1 MDILHVIETFPCL
14 TNEYKLTLTIGKSIS
29 RQCFTINNKIFFD
42 VLKTYLQ
49 KNSWFISKQYIS
61 KQYFYGDH
69 YLESITEQKKS
80 TMLDLDIPVTQTA
93 FLYEKKNETIR
104 KLKGTYFDIFCHGYN
119 VEAVETSDFSENCEK
134 IYNEVAEE
142 VTVFKKGNSDI
153 QIIFSVSLSEQP
165 RLGVSLGEQPRLG
178 VSLDN
183 KEKDP
188 LTYSVKLCISN
199 MNELAKEEFLEVFEI
214 IELAMCKYKKTD
226 KTISSVFQNI

>member
-1 MDILHVIETFPCL
+1 MDILRVIETFPCL
-14 TNEYKLTLTIGKSIS
+14 THDYRLTLTIGKSIS

-69 YLESITEQKKS
+69 FLESITEQKKS
-80 TMLDLDIPVTQTA
+80 NLIDLDIPVTQNA
-93 FLYEKKNETIR
+93 ILYEKKNETIK
-104 KLKGTYFDIFCHGYN
+104 KLKGTYFDLFCHGYN
-119 VEAVETSDFSENCEK
+119 IEVVETSEFSENCEK

-153 QIIFSVSLSEQP
+153 QIIFSVSL
-165 RLGVSLGEQPRLG
+165 GEQPPLR

-183 KEKDP
+183 KEKDS
-188 LTYSVKLCISN
+188 LIYSVKLCISN
-199 MNELAKEEFLEVFEI
+199 MNELAKEELLEVFEI